1 MWQKQYYGIS
11 VIEILYGILNT
22 ACVCVCACVRAC
34 VRECERVR
42 VRVRVSVSVRLVNC
56 SARVL
61 YYFVTYI
68 NIDLL
73 KSMAL

>member
-22 ACVCVCACVRAC
+22 ACVCV
-34 VRECERVR
+34 RECECER